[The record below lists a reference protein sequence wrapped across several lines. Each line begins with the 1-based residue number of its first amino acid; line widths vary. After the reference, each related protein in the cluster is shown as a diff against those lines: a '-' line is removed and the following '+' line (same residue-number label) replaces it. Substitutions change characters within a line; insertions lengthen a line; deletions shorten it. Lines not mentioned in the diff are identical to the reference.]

1 MKPRMMNRLFLIAL
15 LLIPFLGNS
24 QGDDKEDRDDKIERL
39 KIAFITQKLDLTSE
53 EAEKF
58 WPIYNEMEKK
68 IKELRKANRSIDK
81 ELYDNYDKLSDE
93 DAKKKLNTIF
103 ENETKETTIRKEY
116 AEKIAKVIGSKRT
129 LKLLS
134 LEHEFRRELLETL
147 RENRQ
152 GPPPPHGPRPNGE
165 KP

>member
-1 MKPRMMNRLFLIAL
+1 MKSIVFVPFILLTL
-15 LLIPFLGNS
+15 LLTPFFS
-24 QGDDKEDRDDKIERL
+24 SAQPDDREERDDKIERL
-39 KIAFITQKLDLTSE
+39 KIAFITKKLNLTSE

-58 WPIYNEMEKK
+58 WPIYNEMESKV
-68 IKELRKANRSIDK
+68 KELRKANRNINK
-81 ELYDNYDKLSDE
+81 ELDENFDKLSDD
-93 DAKKKLNTIF
+93 DAKKKMNTIF
-103 ENETKETTIRKEY
+103 ENETKETAIRKEY
-116 AEKIAKVIGSKRT
+116 AEKITKVIGSKRT

-165 KP
+165 RP

>member
-1 MKPRMMNRLFLIAL
+1 MRSIVLNHLFLFAL
-15 LLIPFLGNS
+15 LVIPFVGTA
-24 QGDDKEDRDDKIERL
+24 QGDDKEDRDDKIEKL
-39 KIAFITQKLDLTSE
+39 KIAFITKKLNLTSE

-58 WPIYNEMEKK
+58 WPIYNEMENK
-68 IKELRKANRSIDK
+68 IKELRKANRSINK
-81 ELYDNYDKLSDE
+81 ELEDNFDKLSEE
-93 DAKKKLNTIF
+93 DAKKKLNTVF
-103 ENETKETTIRKEY
+103 ENETKETAIRKEY
-116 AEKIAKVIGSKRT
+116 AEKITKVIGSKRT

-165 KP
+165 RP